1 MDEIFLKGVRA
12 SGIHGVLPEERVEP
26 QPFEVDISV
35 FGSFATAKNDLLN
48 GTVDYSRLGAIAVE
62 VIGKRSFNLIET
74 IAEEIAKLVLDIPGV
89 QEVEVTV
96 KKLSPP
102 LKIALDHAGVR
113 IRRGR
118 G

>member
-1 MDEIFLKGVRA
+1 MDQIFLKGIRA

-35 FGSFATAKNDLLN
+35 FGSFAAARSDVLD
-48 GTVDYSRLGAIAVE
+48 GTVDYSALGTIAVE
-62 VIGKRSFNLIET
+62 VISRQSFNLIET
-74 IAEEIAKLVLDIPGV
+74 IAEEIADLILDIPGV

-96 KKLSPP
+96 RKLSPP
-102 LKIALDHAGVR
+102 VEFALDHAGVR
-113 IRRGR
+113 IRRRR

>member
-1 MDEIFLKGVRA
+1 MDEIFLKGIRA
-12 SGIHGVLPEERVEP
+12 SGIHGVLPEERIEP

-35 FGSFATAKNDLLN
+35 FGAFAAPRSDLLD
-48 GTVDYSRLGAIAVE
+48 GTVDYSMLGTLAVE
-62 VIGKRSFNLIET
+62 VIQQRNFNLIES
-74 IAEEIAKLVLDIPGV
+74 IAEEIADLILDIPGV

-102 LKIALDHAGVR
+102 VEFTLDHAGVR